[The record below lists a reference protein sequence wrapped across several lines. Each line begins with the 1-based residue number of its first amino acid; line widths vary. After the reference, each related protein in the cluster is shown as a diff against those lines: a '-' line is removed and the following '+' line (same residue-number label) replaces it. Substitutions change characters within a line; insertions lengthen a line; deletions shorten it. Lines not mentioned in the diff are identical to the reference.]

1 MNRLKTIAWA
11 MTAAVAAAY
20 LLWSGYGILSFL
32 TIALPLGVFIRAL
45 YRSTNIESDVTM
57 SFAKLYAFEVF
68 FPFVWVAV
76 LSICG
81 LMPLSTI
88 ISFIALPIAI
98 ACAQTVKN
106 SVEGGKKMLADL
118 YPRTANV
125 HFIYTVLLTL
135 AFVFA
140 SVIGL

>member
-1 MNRLKTIAWA
+1 MKRHNTIAWA
-11 MTAAVAAAY
+11 MTAAVAAAF
-20 LLWSGYGILSFL
+20 LLWSGIGILSFL

-45 YRSTNIESDVTM
+45 YRSSNIESDVTV

-81 LMPLSTI
+81 IMPLSTI

-118 YPRTANV
+118 YPRTANL
-125 HFIYTVLLTL
+125 HFVYTALLTL
-135 AFVFA
+135 AFIAAIVF
-140 SVIGL
+140 

>member
-1 MNRLKTIAWA
+1 
-11 MTAAVAAAY
+11 MTAAVAAAF
-20 LLWSGYGILSFL
+20 LLWSGIGILSFL

-45 YRSTNIESDVTM
+45 YRSSNIESDVTV

-81 LMPLSTI
+81 IMPLSTI

-118 YPRTANV
+118 YPRTANL
-125 HFIYTVLLTL
+125 HFVYTALLTL
-135 AFVFA
+135 AFIAAIVF
-140 SVIGL
+140 

>member
-1 MNRLKTIAWA
+1 
-11 MTAAVAAAY
+11 MTAAVAAAF
-20 LLWSGYGILSFL
+20 LLWSGIGILSFL

-45 YRSTNIESDVTM
+45 YRSSNIESDVTV

-81 LMPLSTI
+81 IMPLSTI

-118 YPRTANV
+118 YPRTANL
-125 HFIYTVLLTL
+125 HFVYTVLLTL
-135 AFVFA
+135 AFVSA

>member
-1 MNRLKTIAWA
+1 MKRHNTIAWA
-11 MTAAVAAAY
+11 MTAAVAAAF
-20 LLWSGYGILSFL
+20 LLWSGIGILSFL

-45 YRSTNIESDVTM
+45 YRSSNIENDVTA

-81 LMPLSTI
+81 IMPLSTI

-118 YPRTANV
+118 YPRTANL
-125 HFIYTVLLTL
+125 HFVYTALLTL
-135 AFVFA
+135 AFIAAIVF
-140 SVIGL
+140 

>member
-1 MNRLKTIAWA
+1 MNKFKTIAWA
-11 MTAAVAAAY
+11 MTAAVMAAF
-20 LLWSGYGILSFL
+20 LLWGGITVLRFF
-32 TIALPLGVFIRAL
+32 TIALPSVVFIRAL
-45 YRSTNIESDVTM
+45 YRSSNIESDVTK

-68 FPFVWVAV
+68 FPFVWIGV

-81 LMPLSTI
+81 IMPLSTI

-118 YPRTANV
+118 YPRTANL
-125 HFIYTVLLTL
+125 HFIYSVLLTV
-135 AFVFA
+135 AFVVAEIF
-140 SVIGL
+140 

>member
-1 MNRLKTIAWA
+1 MNKFKTIAWA
-11 MTAAVAAAY
+11 MTAAVMAAF
-20 LLWSGYGILSFL
+20 LLWGGITVLRFF
-32 TIALPLGVFIRAL
+32 TIALPLAVFIRAL
-45 YRSTNIESDVTM
+45 YRSSNIESDVTA

-81 LMPLSTI
+81 IMPLSTI

-118 YPRTANV
+118 YPRTANL
-125 HFIYTVLLTL
+125 HFVYTALLTL
-135 AFVFA
+135 AFIAAIVF
-140 SVIGL
+140 

>member
-1 MNRLKTIAWA
+1 MNKFKTIAWA
-11 MTAAVAAAY
+11 MTAAVMAAF
-20 LLWSGYGILSFL
+20 LLWGGITVLRFF
-32 TIALPLGVFIRAL
+32 TIALPLVVFIRAL
-45 YRSTNIESDVTM
+45 YRSSNIESDVTK

-68 FPFVWVAV
+68 FPFVWIGV

-81 LMPLSTI
+81 IMPLSTI

-118 YPRTANV
+118 YPRTANL
-125 HFIYTVLLTL
+125 HFIYTVLLTV
-135 AFVFA
+135 AFVVARFF
-140 SVIGL
+140 

>member
-1 MNRLKTIAWA
+1 
-11 MTAAVAAAY
+11 MTAAVAAAF
-20 LLWSGYGILSFL
+20 LLWGGITVLRFF
-32 TIALPLGVFIRAL
+32 TIALPLVVFIRAL
-45 YRSTNIESDVTM
+45 YRSSDIESDVTK
-57 SFAKLYAFEVF
+57 SFANLYAFEVF

-81 LMPLSTI
+81 IMPMSTI

-118 YPRTANV
+118 YPRTANLHLV
-125 HFIYTVLLTL
+125 YTGLLTL

-140 SVIGL
+140 RVIGL